1 MSKKSTYITDKS
13 LKTQTITAI
22 VMIILPL
29 IIVAAEVRKLA
40 EKCATSARDID
51 LVSNQGKQVAKQTC
65 EAFSQVLP
73 EIERTTQLVK
83 EIAISSSEQAANSNH
98 INLGVQNF
106 NSSTQHVAALSE
118 EVATNCQSLAEMADA
133 LTRMIQFFKL

>member
-51 LVSNQGKQVAKQTC
+51 LVSNQGKQVAKQTG

-83 EIAISSSEQAANSNH
+83 
-98 INLGVQNF
+98 
-106 NSSTQHVAALSE
+106 
-118 EVATNCQSLAEMADA
+118 
-133 LTRMIQFFKL
+133 